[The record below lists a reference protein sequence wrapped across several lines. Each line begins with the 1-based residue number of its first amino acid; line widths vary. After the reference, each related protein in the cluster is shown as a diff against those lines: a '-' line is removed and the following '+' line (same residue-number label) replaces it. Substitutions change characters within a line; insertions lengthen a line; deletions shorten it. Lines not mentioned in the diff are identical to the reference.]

1 MRLIEKLAE
10 ESLKTYPEEGKD
22 IDEFATCY
30 ELGFE
35 AGFRKA
41 REMAAAIEPC
51 FYPNRILHAAEFK
64 SANSAISAYR
74 DDIKALGE
82 SEAE

>member
-1 MRLIEKLAE
+1 MKLLEKLAE
-10 ESLKTYPEEGKD
+10 EYARKKGHSYSIIQREQHN
-22 IDEFATCY
+22 A
-30 ELGFE
+30 FE